1 MIWLGA
7 VAALVGLLIGTV
19 GIGGVLL
26 IPALKLMT
34 PLSIQSAMATALFT
48 FVFTGI
54 VATALFQRRG
64 SIDWRVTR
72 PLCAGGAVFGFVGA
86 WANSKLDAQ
95 ALTLILALLI
105 VFAGIYTLI
114 THSGARRTVFDG
126 RPHAQC
132 NLLFLVGALTGFGS
146 GLTGVGGPALAVP
159 MMMVLGFA
167 PLATIGA
174 SQVVQILAAASGSAG
189 NLLHGA
195 IDFKLA
201 AMLTVFEV
209 GGVCAGVY
217 VAHAVNAKVLR
228 RGAGLLCVAVG
239 TGLLVRG
246 L

>member
-7 VAALVGLLIGTV
+7 VAAVVGLLIGTV

-26 IPALKLMT
+26 IPALKLLT
-34 PLSIQSAMATALFT
+34 PLSIQSSMATALFT

-64 SIDWRVTR
+64 SIDWRVTT
-72 PLCAGGAVFGFVGA
+72 PLCAGGALFGFVGA

-114 THSGARRTVFDG
+114 TPPGGRRAAFEGRAR
-126 RPHAQC
+126 AQR
-132 NLLFLVGALTGFGS
+132 NLLFVVGAVTGFGS

-159 MMMVLGFA
+159 MMMMLGFA

-174 SQVVQILAAASGSAG
+174 SQVVQILAAVSGSAG
-189 NLLHGA
+189 NVFHGS
-195 IDFKLA
+195 IDFELA
-201 AMLTVFEV
+201 AILTVFEI
-209 GGVCAGVY
+209 GGVCLGVY
-217 VAHAVNAKVLR
+217 VAHAVNAKILR
-228 RGAGLLCVAVG
+228 SGAGLLCVAVG